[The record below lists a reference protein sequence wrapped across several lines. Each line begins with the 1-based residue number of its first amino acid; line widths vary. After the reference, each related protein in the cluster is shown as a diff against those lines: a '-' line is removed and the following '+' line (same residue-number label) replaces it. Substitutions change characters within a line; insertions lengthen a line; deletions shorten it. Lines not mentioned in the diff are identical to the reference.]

1 MVYRGTVGDPTLKK
15 YNLDGE
21 SPHMVKLGVVGEYR
35 STIISFTEDP
45 MPMAMN
51 HNAIDMFIHFYFFKF
66 FRENSLPLPSS
77 NLRVWLNMIIPLMI
91 FR

>member
-1 MVYRGTVGDPTLKK
+1 MVNRHIWLNY
-15 YNLDGE
+15 
-21 SPHMVKLGVVGEYR
+21 VKLGVVGEYR
-35 STIISFTEDP
+35 STFISFTEDP

-51 HNAIDMFIHFYFFKF
+51 HNAIDMFTHFYFFKF